1 MASEFFTRLL
11 VYDKAAF
18 TPYIKTTQYI
28 FLAVQQFYF
37 LWVKDVDMLFTYFSL
52 FYEKQNPYDGENEGI
67 VR

>member
-1 MASEFFTRLL
+1 VASEFFTRLL
-11 VYDKAAF
+11 VDDKAAF

-28 FLAVQQFYF
+28 SLAVQQFYF

-52 FYEKQNPYDGENEGI
+52 FYEKKNPYDGENEGI